1 MNVGGNLT
9 GVTTL
14 DEGTG
19 GTDGAVLTFN
29 GTAAQT
35 VSGDIM
41 VTTANTGEGT
51 VVVNNTGTG
60 VVTFSDEV
68 GTAGTQ
74 ALRQVTLTDGSVQF
88 NDEVWTRGLTITAA
102 APVALGSGG
111 NLNLVNTGAVTV
123 GAGTISG
130 VAAGNGTLNVVG
142 GSNAVTFAG
151 VIGGANAL
159 GRVNIGDTQTNGTTN
174 TATPGRAGT
183 AVFSANV
190 TAQSGINVVGG
201 DAAGEVSSATFS
213 AAVSG
218 PLNLTGGGNATADAQ
233 VNVGGNLTGVT
244 TLDEGTGGTDG
255 AVLTFNGTAAQTVSG
270 DIMVTTANTGE
281 GTVVVNNTG
290 TGVVTFSDEVG
301 TAGTQALR
309 QVTLTD
315 GSVQFNDEVWT
326 RGLTITAAA
335 PVALGSGGNLN
346 LVNTGAVTVGAGT
359 ISGVA
364 AGNGTLNVVGGSN
377 AVTFAGVIGGANA
390 LGRVNI
396 GDTQTNGTTNTAT
409 PGRAGTAVFSA
420 NVTAQSGINVVGG
433 DAAGEVSSATFSAAV
448 SGPLNLTGGGGMRRR
463 MRR

>member
-183 AVFSANV
+183 AVF
-190 TAQSGINVVGG
+190 
-201 DAAGEVSSATFS
+201 
-213 AAVSG
+213 
-218 PLNLTGGGNATADAQ
+218 
-233 VNVGGNLTGVT
+233 
-244 TLDEGTGGTDG
+244 
-255 AVLTFNGTAAQTVSG
+255 
-270 DIMVTTANTGE
+270 
-281 GTVVVNNTG
+281 
-290 TGVVTFSDEVG
+290 
-301 TAGTQALR
+301 
-309 QVTLTD
+309 
-315 GSVQFNDEVWT
+315 
-326 RGLTITAAA
+326 
-335 PVALGSGGNLN
+335 
-346 LVNTGAVTVGAGT
+346 
-359 ISGVA
+359 
-364 AGNGTLNVVGGSN
+364 
-377 AVTFAGVIGGANA
+377 
-390 LGRVNI
+390 
-396 GDTQTNGTTNTAT
+396 
-409 PGRAGTAVFSA
+409 
-420 NVTAQSGINVVGG
+420 
-433 DAAGEVSSATFSAAV
+433 
-448 SGPLNLTGGGGMRRR
+448 
-463 MRR
+463 